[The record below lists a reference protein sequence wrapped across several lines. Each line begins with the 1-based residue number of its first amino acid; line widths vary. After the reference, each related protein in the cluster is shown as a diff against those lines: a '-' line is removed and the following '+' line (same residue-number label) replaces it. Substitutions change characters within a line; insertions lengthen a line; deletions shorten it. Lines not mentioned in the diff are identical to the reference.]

1 MDEFDVF
8 IVLVLLTVTRIVY
21 VLLKTPKSYRTVKRR
36 SSKDKVRT
44 VIVIGSGGHTSEMM
58 YLVRSLNL
66 NRYSPRLYLM
76 ASSDTWSEQRVH
88 EFEYNS
94 KFKDSQS
101 NNYEVVKIPR
111 SRKVHQSYFTSI
123 FTTMYSTVVLVPNL
137 LFFKPDLVLCNGPG
151 TCVPVCVIAFLM
163 RCSFISDNTIIFL
176 ESICRVKSLSLTG
189 KILQWFADEIMVQ
202 WPELL
207 IKCKRAKY
215 IGRVA

>member
-1 MDEFDVF
+1 MNEFGVF
-8 IVLVLLTVTRIVY
+8 IVLVSLIVIRILY
-21 VLLKTPKSYRTVKRR
+21 VLLQTRNRTVKKR
-36 SSKDKVRT
+36 SSEDKVKT
-44 VIVIGSGGHTSEMM
+44 VIVIGSGGHTSEML

-88 EFEYNS
+88 EFEHRS

-101 NNYEVVKIPR
+101 EYKVVKIPR

-123 FTTMYSTVVLVPNL
+123 FTTMYSTMVLVPNL
-137 LFFKPDLVLCNGPG
+137 LYFNPDLVLCNGPG

-163 RCSFISDNTIIFL
+163 RCSFISHNTIIFL
-176 ESICRVKSLSLTG
+176 ESICRVKSLSLSG
-189 KILQWFADEIMVQ
+189 KILKWFVDEILVQ

-207 IKCKRAKY
+207 GKCRRAKY